1 MKIWIFFIG
10 MTMVFCSCKDTKQTL
25 VLDAD
30 EVEAE
35 MFTTAYEELKNS
47 KLYAGQLMRI
57 NSFPSKYIKERP
69 VDVWLPENYSEE
81 KKYAVLY
88 MHDGQML
95 FDSTTTW
102 NKQEW
107 KVDEWASKLMAD
119 DTTKD
124 FIVVAIWN
132 IANLRNS
139 NYFPEKAFELMS
151 QKDRDSL
158 SAVGLR
164 QNWINTIDS
173 DNYLK
178 FMVQELKPYIDTN
191 FSTLTDKDNTAI
203 MGSSRGGLISLYAIC
218 EYPNIFGKAACLSTH
233 WIGTY
238 TNENNRIPQAL
249 FTYMTENLPDSE
261 THAIYFDYG
270 TKTLDEKYL
279 PYQDTVNDVMISK
292 GYTDDNF
299 VNLKFEGADH
309 SENAWN
315 QRLDQPLIFLL
326 GNH

>member
-1 MKIWIFFIG
+1 MKIWMFFVSII
-10 MTMVFCSCKDTKQTL
+10 MVFSSCKDTEQTT
-25 VLDAD
+25 AFETE
-30 EVEAE
+30 EVEADLVSIEFNE
-35 MFTTAYEELKNS
+35 MKDA

-57 NSFPSKYIKERP
+57 YSFPSSYIKERP

-107 KVDEWASKLMAD
+107 KVDEWASKLMVD

-139 NYFPEKAFELMS
+139 NYFPQKAFQLMS

-158 SAVGLR
+158 SAVGRR

-178 FMVQELKPYIDTN
+178 FIVQELKPYIDTN
-191 FSTLTDKDNTAI
+191 FSTLKDKDNTVI

-218 EYPNIFGKAACLSTH
+218 EYPDIFGKAACLSTH

-238 TNENNRIPQAL
+238 TNENNTIPEAL
-249 FTYMTENLPDSE
+249 FTYMNENLPDSE
-261 THAIYFDYG
+261 THAIYFDHG

-279 PYQDTVNDVMISK
+279 PYQDTVNEVMISK

-309 SENAWN
+309 SENAWS
-315 QRLDQPLIFLL
+315 QRLDQPLTFLL
-326 GNH
+326 GRH